1 MIRKMEKKKSW
12 FWLIVLF
19 IIISIG
25 IMLWSVIYHYS
36 ILPHMPVS
44 ERLEKLREIERLEIK
59 YAQINNEICEDL
71 ISKLR
76 FLDNV
81 IDAWTKQKNNYD
93 ELKDINKDIYKYFE
107 EDHTLRDSIRN
118 AKSRRLLILD
128 EISKNNCSVDY

>member
-25 IMLWSVIYHYS
+25 IMFWSVIYHYS

-44 ERLEKLREIERLEIK
+44 ERFEKLREIERLEIK

-93 ELKDINKDIYKYFE
+93 ELKDINKDIYKYSE

-118 AKSRRLLILD
+118 AKSRRLSILD
-128 EISKNNCSVDY
+128 EIFKNNCSVDY

>member
-25 IMLWSVIYHYS
+25 IMFWSVIYHYL

-44 ERLEKLREIERLEIK
+44 ERFEKLREIERLEIK